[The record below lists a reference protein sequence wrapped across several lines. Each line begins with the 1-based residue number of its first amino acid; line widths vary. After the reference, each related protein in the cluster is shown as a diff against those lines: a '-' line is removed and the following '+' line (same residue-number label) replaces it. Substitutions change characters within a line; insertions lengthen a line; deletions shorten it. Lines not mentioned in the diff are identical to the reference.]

1 MTSDED
7 LTGGI
12 PDEFIR
18 RDHALRISTE
28 RPAKR
33 IDFPGSDGVAV
44 QLWLLTEHEL
54 LEANLAAAR
63 YLRDTLKLTDAHLA
77 LLPDLPDETHKW
89 HRLAVACR
97 DPDDAELPFFRDE
110 AAKNPKAPSVDKLR
124 RSIDPDTREAL
135 WNEYLAFLDERSV
148 ISKATTLAEVEV
160 TVDGLLK
167 GSVSAVSLRSFDRGS
182 LIAIAS
188 ALVVRLQTLTS
199 SNSSSGSPSSE
210 PSSS

>member
-1 MTSDED
+1 M
-7 LTGGI
+7 
-12 PDEFIR
+12 
-18 RDHALRISTE
+18 
-28 RPAKR
+28 
-33 IDFPGSDGVAV
+33 
-44 QLWLLTEHEL
+44 
-54 LEANLAAAR
+54 
-63 YLRDTLKLTDAHLA
+63 
-77 LLPDLPDETHKW
+77 
-89 HRLAVACR
+89 
-97 DPDDAELPFFRDE
+97 
-110 AAKNPKAPSVDKLR
+110 DKLR